1 VARVVTVYA
10 APQCTLCRDAL
21 EDLGLLAAEQDLA
34 IRVVDVTLDP
44 ALADRYLLL
53 VPVVEIAGGAVLQP
67 PISIRQL
74 RSALEAAVSDTV

>member
-1 VARVVTVYA
+1 MARVVTVYA
-10 APQCTLCRDAL
+10 APQCKLCRDAL